1 MARVEREITIDAP
14 ADRVF
19 SYVADFTRHPE
30 WASQQLQIEQTSEG
44 AVGQGATFKSV
55 GHQFGEKHDAI
66 TVTEYAPNTSI
77 VFECEGNAGKIRH
90 SFSLQE
96 QDGSTTLAKAMEPLQ
111 TAGTFKLLAP
121 IVMTF
126 VTPGAMSK
134 DLQNIKKQIEEQGSS
149 SEAPTS
155 EG

>member
-1 MARVEREITIDAP
+1 MARVEREITINAP

-19 SYVADFTRHPE
+19 SYLADFTRHPE

-55 GHQFGEKHDAI
+55 GHQFGENHDAI
-66 TVTEYAPNTSI
+66 TVTEFAPNTSI

-96 QDGSTTLAKAMEPLQ
+96 QDGSTTLSKAMEPLQ
-111 TAGTFKLLAP
+111 TAGMFKLLAP
-121 IVMTF
+121 IVTAF
-126 VTPGAMSK
+126 ITPGAMSK
-134 DLQNIKKQIEEQGSS
+134 DLRNIKEQIEGSG
-149 SEAPTS
+149 SEAPAS